1 MAFYWYSS
9 GTEKDESP
17 VELCLGADGCVEG
30 RGADHLGQFVLL
42 GQASAA
48 RRGQTLQYAFH
59 KTYVDRGPSVPP
71 GGHVAHV
78 AFWAGPGTE
87 DGRDGDPCSDAGF
100 WGVWELV
107 TGEPHFE
114 LQGGGVFRLVP
125 VPD

>member
-17 VELCLGADGCVEG
+17 LELCLGADGRLEG
-30 RGADHLGQFVLL
+30 CGVDRLGRFVVV
-42 GQASAA
+42 GRASAVRLGA
-48 RRGQTLQYAFH
+48 LQYSFH
-59 KTYVDRGPSVPP
+59 KTYVDRGPSVPAD
-71 GGHVAHV
+71 GHVSHV
-78 AFWAGPGTE
+78 AFWAGDGTQ
-87 DGRDGDPCSDAGF
+87 DGGASASDAGF

-114 LQGGGVFRLVP
+114 LQGGGVFRFVP